1 MLTDLQLNS
10 ILEDFD
16 IAYWKIN
23 LFSKEISWSQHF
35 NTLVGKPEIEED
47 RFEFFINHIL
57 HPDYRYDFRIH
68 FEKLIKEDEA
78 FSFEIKLKLENGKY
92 RWFECKNQ
100 KSKTAKEFRETAV
113 LLFINIH
120 QSKRDQYTIEENF
133 FYYRETAEMT
143 STGGWYVDTL
153 NKNIYWDDVSKKI
166 IDCPRDF
173 QPAYEDRMK
182 FYAQEHHNRM
192 RNAFDKCE
200 NFGIPFKLELKM
212 VSFQKRE
219 FWVRLTGKPV
229 YNDDQV
235 VIGIR
240 GVLQNIDENK
250 SNELNLQNS
259 LDIIATQNSRLF
271 NFAHIV
277 SHHLRSHSSNLS
289 LIVELLRESKTDKD
303 KLDLL
308 ANVDDVA
315 GNLDSAI
322 SRLNDI
328 VSIQTSLRK
337 ERVKIKFEEAL
348 EIVLASIS
356 SLINR
361 ENAKIVAEFQDLKE
375 IRYIPEYLESIL
387 LNLITNAIRYKQPGR
402 KPVIFIQ
409 TYIEND
415 KEFLEVS
422 DNGMGIDLDEYGD
435 KMFGMYK
442 TFHQNNPEAKGI
454 GLFIT
459 KNQVEALGGTIS
471 VSSTLDIGTTFKIKF

>member
-1 MLTDLQLNS
+1 MLSDLQLNS

-23 LFSKEISWSQHF
+23 LFSKEIIWSEHF
-35 NTLVGKPEIEED
+35 NSLVGKPEIRED
-47 RFEFFINHIL
+47 RFEYFINHIL
-57 HPDYRYDFRIH
+57 HADYRYDFRIH
-68 FEKLIKEDEA
+68 FEELIKKNEP
-78 FSFEIKLKLENGKY
+78 FSFEIKLKLGNGKY
-92 RWFECKNQ
+92 RWFECRNLKNKGQ
-100 KSKTAKEFRETAV
+100 NLRETAV
-113 LLFINIH
+113 LLFVNIH
-120 QSKRDQYTIEENF
+120 QTKRDQYTIEENF

-143 STGGWYVDTL
+143 STGGWYIDTV
-153 NKNIYWDDVSKKI
+153 NKHIYWDDVSKKI
-166 IDCPRDF
+166 LDCPRDF
-173 QPAYEDRMK
+173 QPAYEDHMK
-182 FYAQEHHNRM
+182 FYAEEHHSRM
-192 RNAFDKCE
+192 HNAFDKCE
-200 NFGIPFKLELKM
+200 KYGIPFKLELKM
-212 VSFQKRE
+212 VSFQQKE

-229 YNDDQV
+229 YNEEQE

-240 GVLQNIDENK
+240 GVLQNIDDNK
-250 SNELNLQNS
+250 NNELNLQNS

-289 LIVELLRESKTDKD
+289 LIVELLREAKTDRD

-308 ANVDDVA
+308 ANVEDVSE
-315 GNLDSAI
+315 NLDTAI

-328 VSIQTSLRK
+328 VSIQTWLRK
-337 ERVKIKFEEAL
+337 EKVWIKFEEAL
-348 EIVLASIS
+348 EVVLASIS

-361 ENAKIVAEFQDLKE
+361 ENAKIVAEFHELKE

-409 TYIEND
+409 TYTEND
-415 KEFLEVS
+415 KEYLEVS
-422 DNGMGIDLDEYGD
+422 DNGMGIDLEEYGE

-442 TFHQNNPEAKGI
+442 SFNHNNPEAKGI

-459 KNQVEALGGTIS
+459 KNQVEALGGNIS
-471 VSSTLDIGTTFKIKF
+471 VSSTVEIGTTFKIKF

>member
-1 MLTDLQLNS
+1 MLSDLQLNS

-23 LFSKEISWSQHF
+23 LFSKEIIWSDHF
-35 NTLVGKPEIEED
+35 NTLVGKPEIRED

-68 FEKLIKEDEA
+68 FEQLIKENEA

-92 RWFECKNQ
+92 RWFECKNL
-100 KSKTAKEFRETAV
+100 KSKGNNFRETAV
-113 LLFINIH
+113 LLFVNIH

-133 FYYRETAEMT
+133 FYYRETAQMT
-143 STGGWYVDTL
+143 STGGWYIDTI
-153 NKNIYWDDVSKKI
+153 NKNIYWDDVSRKI
-166 IDCPRDF
+166 VDCPRDF
-173 QPAYEDRMK
+173 QPAYEDHMK
-182 FYAQEHHNRM
+182 FYAKEHHNRM
-192 RNAFDKCE
+192 RNAFEKCE
-200 NFGIPFKLELKM
+200 NYGIPFKLELKM
-212 VSFQKRE
+212 VSFQNRE
-219 FWVRLTGKPV
+219 FWVGLTGKPV
-229 YNDDQV
+229 YNEEQE

-250 SNELNLQNS
+250 NNELNLQNS

-308 ANVDDVA
+308 ANVEDVA

-322 SRLNDI
+322 SRLNSL
-328 VSIQTSLRK
+328 VSTQTTLK
-337 ERVKIKFEEAL
+337 KQRVWIKFDEAL
-348 EIVLASIS
+348 EVVLASIS

-387 LNLITNAIRYKQPGR
+387 LNLITNAIRYRQPGR

-409 TYIEND
+409 TYVEND
-415 KEFLEVS
+415 KEYLEVS

-442 TFHQNNPEAKGI
+442 SFHHNNQESKGI

-471 VSSTLDIGTTFKIKF
+471 VSSTLDVGTTFKIQF